1 MGYLALKHRL
11 ERGTGR
17 RLRDL
22 DRDWDIKHNGMFTT
36 MAKMQ
41 GGLVKNTLYYNEPFL
56 SRGAVVKLVVA
67 PKNLLDFK

>member
-22 DRDWDIKHNGMFTT
+22 DKDWDIKYNEMFTT

-41 GGLVKNTLYYNEPFL
+41 GGLVKNTLYYMNRFFPAALWL
-56 SRGAVVKLVVA
+56 S
-67 PKNLLDFK
+67 LLWHRRTY